1 MTLIPF
7 TPAKYAYHLT
17 YPKLTAI
24 ITSGTLQNPNAM
36 AASWHT
42 HLSFD
47 PPLYG
52 VSIAPKRYTYK
63 LIKKYG
69 DFGVNFLPFELAEK
83 VWLTGTYSGLEVD
96 KFEKFGLQKLKAA
109 KINASLIAQSTSALE
124 CKVVDEVV
132 VGDHVFF
139 VGEIVYAWCRQDI
152 LANKRGLLK
161 PEKAKQIY
169 YLGEGVFLT
178 IDPETRTEF
187 E

>member
-1 MTLIPF
+1 
-7 TPAKYAYHLT
+7 
-17 YPKLTAI
+17 
-24 ITSGTLQNPNAM
+24 
-36 AASWHT
+36 
-42 HLSFD
+42 
-47 PPLYG
+47 
-52 VSIAPKRYTYK
+52 
-63 LIKKYG
+63 
-69 DFGVNFLPFELAEK
+69 
-83 VWLTGTYSGLEVD
+83 VWLTGMYSGLEVD

-109 KINASLIAQSTSALE
+109 KINAPLIAQSISALE

-139 VGEIVYAWCRQDI
+139 VGEIAYAWCRQDI